1 VGVAGGAVG
10 VTLAVVPP
18 QLVLAGCWAPA
29 GRINAAG
36 VAWMTWGV
44 ASLPLV
50 LTPES
55 VGVGVTDG
63 DVVTDGVTDGVG
75 VGVAEGVSV
84 GVAVGVGAALAAV
97 MGGLGLTDAF
107 GEQATAGTRVCLV
120 PCALDAPAG
129 TATTPSG
136 SQGRRLAV
144 SAAAVAG
151 PAASAWCALTEFVGV
166 NRVRCERST
175 ASTATATTATTA
187 ATASTGRSQAA
198 AGPRR
203 PRALPR
209 RPGGPPGYSPDAWP
223 RVRKGPGRR
232 PGPVNRCRTWP
243 SAARPVPAAG
253 SSRTENRIPLSR
265 SHSVNEAVSEVM
277 DRGELSR

>member
-18 QLVLAGCWAPA
+18 QPVLAGCWAAA
-29 GRINAAG
+29 GKINAAG

-44 ASLPLV
+44 ASPPLV

-63 DVVTDGVTDGVG
+63 DVLTDGVG
-75 VGVAEGVSV
+75 VGVADGVSV

-97 MGGLGLTDAF
+97 MGALGLADAF
-107 GEQATAGTRVCLV
+107 GEQATAGTRVCWV
-120 PCALDAPAG
+120 PCVLDAPAG

-151 PAASAWCALTEFVGV
+151 PAASARCALTEFVGV
-166 NRVRCERST
+166 NRVRCERLT

-203 PRALPR
+203 RRALPR
-209 RPGGPPGYSPDAWP
+209 RPGGRRPGYSPDAWS

-243 SAARPVPAAG
+243 SAARPVLVAG

-277 DRGELSR
+277 DRGELSW